1 MIIIVSSLLFAHL
14 AYWLLPGLLST
25 WNSQVTDQLFLLRQ
39 KYFPNQNAYNGLIVH
54 VDETDASVLDLTG
67 SYLTRQHYAQVA
79 RNLGELK
86 TAAQIWDYVF
96 VAPKP
101 AEGFDE
107 IFFESNRQSNN
118 AYYGMVFDLKEEPP
132 AQHPPRPE
140 WYAEYLD
147 QTKWLVKVE
156 GDLNKLYIGIDT
168 LLTFR
173 EFAES
178 SKGLGFLSLRIDP
191 DGVFRRAPLMVRYED
206 AVYPSFPFRA
216 VCDYLQVP
224 PENIILRPGKE
235 VVLKN
240 AQPPGKEPRDITIP
254 VDDRCNII
262 VNFVGP
268 WSAMTHYQL
277 SQIYKASDDR
287 DAMVHDMIP
296 LFKGKIA
303 VVSVAA
309 TGAADVGPVPTDN
322 DYPLSGIH
330 ANVMHTILSEKFLRE
345 WTIWPMFGIEFLLLA
360 AVFGLACRFRP
371 RGLAIGG
378 ATLLAAYV
386 LFVTTMFVY
395 GGVIVNI
402 VRPVLTMVLSAGGIV
417 AYRYIKEEQQK
428 EELKKSFESF
438 LPPSIV
444 KRIMANP
451 ESVLEVHKRE
461 LTILFSDIKSF
472 TTYSSVMTPDRIQTF
487 LAEYFEAMVEIV
499 FKYEGTVDKYIG
511 DGLMVFF
518 GAPDHQPDHALRC
531 VKAAIEMQH
540 KCRELKEKWVKEGL
554 FPLMIRI
561 GINTGEVVVGNFG
574 STLRLSYTVLGSD
587 VNLANRL
594 ESNAPVE
601 GIMIAKRTHELIA
614 GQIPALPHE
623 PIQVKGIDALI
634 EVYTVPVDDI
644 IIKEPKSS

>member
-107 IFFESNRQSNN
+107 IFFESNWQSNN

-147 QTKWLVKVE
+147 QTKWQVKVE

-178 SKGLGFLSLRIDP
+178 SKGLGFLSLRIDR

-262 VNFVGP
+262 VNFIGP

-287 DAMVHDMIP
+287 DAMEHDMIP

-360 AVFGLACRFRP
+360 AVFGLACRFQS
-371 RGLAIGG
+371 RGLSIGG
-378 ATLLAAYV
+378 VTLLAAYV

-395 GGVIVNI
+395 GSIIVNI

-540 KCRELKEKWVKEGL
+540 KCRELKEKWVKDGL

-594 ESNAPVE
+594 ESNAPIE

-614 GQIPALPHE
+614 GQIPTLPHE

-634 EVYTVPVDDI
+634 EVYTVPVDDN
-644 IIKEPKSS
+644 IIKQIS

>member
-1 MIIIVSSLLFAHL
+1 
-14 AYWLLPGLLST
+14 
-25 WNSQVTDQLFLLRQ
+25 
-39 KYFPNQNAYNGLIVH
+39 
-54 VDETDASVLDLTG
+54 
-67 SYLTRQHYAQVA
+67 
-79 RNLGELK
+79 
-86 TAAQIWDYVF
+86 
-96 VAPKP
+96 
-101 AEGFDE
+101 
-107 IFFESNRQSNN
+107 
-118 AYYGMVFDLKEEPP
+118 
-132 AQHPPRPE
+132 
-140 WYAEYLD
+140 
-147 QTKWLVKVE
+147 
-156 GDLNKLYIGIDT
+156 
-168 LLTFR
+168 
-173 EFAES
+173 
-178 SKGLGFLSLRIDP
+178 
-191 DGVFRRAPLMVRYED
+191 
-206 AVYPSFPFRA
+206 
-216 VCDYLQVP
+216 
-224 PENIILRPGKE
+224 
-235 VVLKN
+235 
-240 AQPPGKEPRDITIP
+240 
-254 VDDRCNII
+254 
-262 VNFVGP
+262 
-268 WSAMTHYQL
+268 
-277 SQIYKASDDR
+277 
-287 DAMVHDMIP
+287 
-296 LFKGKIA
+296 
-303 VVSVAA
+303 
-309 TGAADVGPVPTDN
+309 
-322 DYPLSGIH
+322 
-330 ANVMHTILSEKFLRE
+330 
-345 WTIWPMFGIEFLLLA
+345 MFGIEFLLLA
-360 AVFGLACRFRP
+360 AVFGLACRFQS
-371 RGLAIGG
+371 RGLSIGG
-378 ATLLAAYV
+378 VTLLAAYV
-386 LFVTTMFVY
+386 LFFTTMFVY

-540 KCRELKEKWVKEGL
+540 KCRELKEKWVKDGL

-614 GQIPALPHE
+614 GQIPTLPHE

-634 EVYTVPVDDI
+634 EVYTVPVDI
-644 IIKEPKSS
+644 VRGE

>member
-107 IFFESNRQSNN
+107 IFFESNWQSNN
-118 AYYGMVFDLKEEPP
+118 AYYGMVFDLKEEQP

-147 QTKWLVKVE
+147 QTKWQVKVE

-287 DAMVHDMIP
+287 DAMENDMIP

-395 GGVIVNI
+395 GSVIVNI

-499 FKYEGTVDKYIG
+499 FKYEGTVDKY
-511 DGLMVFF
+511 
-518 GAPDHQPDHALRC
+518 
-531 VKAAIEMQH
+531 
-540 KCRELKEKWVKEGL
+540 
-554 FPLMIRI
+554 
-561 GINTGEVVVGNFG
+561 
-574 STLRLSYTVLGSD
+574 LS
-587 VNLANRL
+587 
-594 ESNAPVE
+594 
-601 GIMIAKRTHELIA
+601 LIH
-614 GQIPALPHE
+614 I
-623 PIQVKGIDALI
+623 
-634 EVYTVPVDDI
+634 
-644 IIKEPKSS
+644 

>member
-86 TAAQIWDYVF
+86 TAVQIWDYVF

-147 QTKWLVKVE
+147 QTKWQVKVE

-287 DAMVHDMIP
+287 DAMEHDMIP

-395 GGVIVNI
+395 GSVIVNI

>member
-14 AYWLLPGLLST
+14 VYWLLPGLLST

-107 IFFESNRQSNN
+107 IFFESNWQSNN

-147 QTKWLVKVE
+147 QTKWQVKVE

-277 SQIYKASDDR
+277 AQIYKASDDR
-287 DAMVHDMIP
+287 DAMEHDMIP

-360 AVFGLACRFRP
+360 AVFGLACRFRS
-371 RGLAIGG
+371 RGLSIGG
-378 ATLLAAYV
+378 VTLLAAYV

-395 GGVIVNI
+395 GSVIVNI

-540 KCRELKEKWVKEGL
+540 KCRELKEKWVKDGL

-614 GQIPALPHE
+614 GQIPTLPHE

-634 EVYTVPVDDI
+634 EVYTVPVDDN
-644 IIKEPKSS
+644 IIKQIS

>member
-1 MIIIVSSLLFAHL
+1 VIIIVSSLLFAHL

-86 TAAQIWDYVF
+86 TAVQIWDYVF

-107 IFFESNRQSNN
+107 IFFESNWQSNN

-147 QTKWLVKVE
+147 QTKWQVKVE

-395 GGVIVNI
+395 GSVIVNI

-438 LPPSIV
+438 LPPTIV

-601 GIMIAKRTHELIA
+601 GIMIAKRTQELIA
-614 GQIPALPHE
+614 GQIPTLPHE

-634 EVYTVPVDDI
+634 EVYTVPVDDN
-644 IIKEPKSS
+644 IIKQIS